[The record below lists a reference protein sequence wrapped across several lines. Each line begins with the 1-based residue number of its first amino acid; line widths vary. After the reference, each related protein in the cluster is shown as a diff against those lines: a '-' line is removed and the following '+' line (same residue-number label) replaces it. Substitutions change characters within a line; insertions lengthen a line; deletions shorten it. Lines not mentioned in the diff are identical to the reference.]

1 MGWSER
7 DSSVVITPLYPFSL
21 LSRLSLHLF
30 SGPVDT
36 EEAEKRAAQGLDN
49 EHGFPV
55 CHLLLIIC
63 EGLPECW
70 GWVILSQKESR
81 DLWAI
86 CAINSGEEIVAQG
99 PGIIHSPKN

>member
-1 MGWSER
+1 MGWGER
-7 DSSVVITPLYPFSL
+7 DSSVVITPLYP
-21 LSRLSLHLF
+21 SRLSLHLF

-63 EGLPECW
+63 EGLPEC
-70 GWVILSQKESR
+70 
-81 DLWAI
+81 
-86 CAINSGEEIVAQG
+86 
-99 PGIIHSPKN
+99 